1 MKNISTYKDKILQ
14 FIEHK
19 GLSKNKFYIETGL
32 SNGTL
37 DKKSGLTI
45 KTAEKI
51 FSTYSDLSVEWF
63 FRDNGEMIINSN
75 SIEKDNALN
84 IAAEPGKEYLETRV
98 KDLEQENKMLKGVI
112 NKFLGEDNGNNGK
125 SGVG

>member
-51 FSTYSDLSVEWF
+51 FSTYKDLSVEWF
-63 FRDNGEMIINSN
+63 FRNKGEMIIGAYKT
-75 SIEKDNALN
+75 EEGNALN

-112 NKFLGEDNGNNGK
+112 NKFLGEDNSHNGK
-125 SGVG
+125 SASG